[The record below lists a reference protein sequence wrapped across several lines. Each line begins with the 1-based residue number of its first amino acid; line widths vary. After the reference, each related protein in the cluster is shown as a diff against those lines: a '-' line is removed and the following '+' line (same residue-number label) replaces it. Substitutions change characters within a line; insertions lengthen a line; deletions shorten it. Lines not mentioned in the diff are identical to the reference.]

1 MIKIIKIQIELLL
14 RHNTSLANESELQM
28 NHDLSRY
35 SCWIHCT
42 FTNGSYISSIAS
54 MFPVFRLAVAMVGRL
69 QAASCFVERER

>member
-1 MIKIIKIQIELLL
+1 MIKIIKIQVELLL
-14 RHNTSLANESELQM
+14 RHNTSLANESEIQM

-42 FTNGSYISSIAS
+42 LYKWELHFVHRIHVSV
-54 MFPVFRLAVAMVGRL
+54 FPVSSCNGFRL